1 MQQNENESRRAV
13 ITITEED
20 SGETGVNI
28 EFFPSVGKAGAC
40 ATLGMI
46 GFQAVV
52 NAYRKAAGEEL
63 ETQTEGETKA

>member
-13 ITITEED
+13 ITITEEN
-20 SGETGVNI
+20 SGEIGVNI
-28 EFFPSVGKAGAC
+28 EFFPSVGEGGAC

-46 GFQAVV
+46 GFQAIV
-52 NAYRKAAGEEL
+52 NAYQKAAGEEL

>member
-1 MQQNENESRRAV
+1 MQQNENEPRRAV

-20 SGETGVNI
+20 SGEIGVNI
-28 EFFPSVGKAGAC
+28 EFFPSVGKGGAC
-40 ATLGMI
+40 AALGMI